1 MPSPAQAV
9 SGEQQ
14 EVEQDQDQDQSDPLG
29 GGVLHHPVDGP
40 TRDAFRAALDPGS
53 PTKFRQVVVDVIGQ
67 QAGVEDEI
75 GKLIGKI
82 ATRSTVGVARRSAG
96 EAAGG
101 SSKISRAKSK
111 LKVMAAMGMFG
122 QGSKREKEREK
133 ERRWKVLQS
142 AVRRLTSYLSRASM
156 SLKTLFE
163 RIDEDHSGSIDCEE
177 FRAGMAQIGLKFDNA
192 AIEEIMEFMK
202 VLPSHPTVLHY
213 M

>member
-29 GGVLHHPVDGP
+29 GGVLHHPV
-40 TRDAFRAALDPGS
+40 
-53 PTKFRQVVVDVIGQ
+53 
-67 QAGVEDEI
+67 
-75 GKLIGKI
+75 
-82 ATRSTVGVARRSAG
+82 
-96 EAAGG
+96 
-101 SSKISRAKSK
+101 
-111 LKVMAAMGMFG
+111 
-122 QGSKREKEREK
+122 
-133 ERRWKVLQS
+133 
-142 AVRRLTSYLSRASM
+142 
-156 SLKTLFE
+156 E